1 MIVTTHPR
9 CIAAM
14 IQPTPT
20 QEQIRQ
26 GLEIA
31 QGLRAFH
38 QISTDPTR
46 TLDCPQQTKP
56 LIMLDLGARPI
67 ASDLCSRVGQVA
79 QKSLQQYHDAFS
91 LLEMLRIV
99 RPTVFSDS
107 RVHYQT
113 NYQFLREIFGQPSA
127 LNESRD
133 FVSTTQALHY
143 ADLIFLP

>member
-31 QGLRAFH
+31 QGLRAIH

-46 TLDCPQQTKP
+46 ALDCPDQTKP
-56 LIMLDLGARPI
+56 LIILDLGARPI
-67 ASDLCSRVGQVA
+67 ASDLCSRVDQIA

-91 LLEMLRIV
+91 LLEMIRV
-99 RPTVFSDS
+99 DHPTVFSDP

-133 FVSTTQALHY
+133 FMPTTQTLHY
-143 ADLIFLP
+143 AGLILLP